1 MQSSSGESRVD
12 SIDGS
17 ARNRQVPFHTALS
30 ACASEDKEERPLSWQ
45 SFTWVRLKRDGIS
58 IFFSLADAADDD
70 AIDDVDSLF
79 LSNAS
84 KWPAGTHGAR
94 LSSLVLIASH
104 NLKVELVAC
113 ISGAAKERMTMD

>member
-70 AIDDVDSLF
+70 AIDDADSLF

-84 KWPAGTHGAR
+84 KWPVGAR

-113 ISGAAKERMTMD
+113 ILGAAKERMTMD